1 MPIHLKNILL
11 ETDKYPCNDQFPFDL
26 PIFQHTKKISFET
39 PVSLFVGENGSGKS
53 TLLEA
58 LANVCG
64 IHIWQNTE
72 RSRINYNPYEFD
84 LPKYLKAEWTHGK
97 VPGSYFGSEIF
108 THFTEILDAW
118 ATSDPGQLD
127 YFGGRSL
134 TTLSHGQSLMAFFK
148 SRYQI
153 KGLFLLDE
161 PETALSPRTQLE
173 LLELIKE
180 TSTKGNAQFIIATHS
195 PIILSCPKAN
205 ILSFDSIPVKSI
217 NYKETDHY
225 KIYSDFMRK

>member
-1 MPIHLKNILL
+1 MPIHLKSVSLIP
-11 ETDKYPCNDQFPFDL
+11 EKYPCTNQYPFNL
-26 PIFQHTKKISFET
+26 PVFHQTKELMFET

-53 TLLEA
+53 TLLRA
-58 LANVCG
+58 IATTCG

-72 RSRINYNPYEFD
+72 RSRINHNPYEYD
-84 LPKYLKAEWTHGK
+84 LPKYLKPEWANGK
-97 VPGSYFGSEIF
+97 VQGSYFGSEIF
-108 THFTEILDAW
+108 THFAEVLDAW

-134 TTLSHGQSLMAFFK
+134 TTLSHGQSLMAFFR

-173 LLELIKE
+173 FLELIIE
-180 TSTKGNAQFIIATHS
+180 NSNKGYAQFIIATHS
-195 PIILSCPKAN
+195 PILLSIAGAR
-205 ILSFDSIPVKSI
+205 IFSFDYTPMQCIA
-217 NYKETDHY
+217 YKDTDHY
-225 KIYSDFMRK
+225 KIYRKFMM

>member
-1 MPIHLKNILL
+1 MPIHLKTIIL
-11 ETDKYPCNDQFPFDL
+11 ETEKYPCEDHFPFNL
-26 PIFQHTKKISFET
+26 PIFQHTKNISFDT
-39 PVSLFVGENGSGKS
+39 PVTLFAGENGSGKS

-72 RSRINYNPYEFD
+72 RSRINHNPFEYD
-84 LPKYLKAEWTHGK
+84 LPKYIKPEWAQGN
-97 VPGSYFGSEIF
+97 VPGSFFGSEIF
-108 THFTEILDAW
+108 THFAEVLDAW
-118 ATSDPGQLD
+118 ATTDPGQLN

-134 TTLSHGQSLMAFFK
+134 TTLSHGQSLMAFFR

-153 KGLFLLDE
+153 KGLYLLDE

-180 TSTKGNAQFIIATHS
+180 TSSNGNAQFIIATHS
-195 PIILSCPKAN
+195 PILLSISGAR
-205 ILSFDSIPVKSI
+205 ILSFDYIPVKCVE
-217 NYKETDHY
+217 YKDTDHY
-225 KIYSDFMRK
+225 KIYREFLN